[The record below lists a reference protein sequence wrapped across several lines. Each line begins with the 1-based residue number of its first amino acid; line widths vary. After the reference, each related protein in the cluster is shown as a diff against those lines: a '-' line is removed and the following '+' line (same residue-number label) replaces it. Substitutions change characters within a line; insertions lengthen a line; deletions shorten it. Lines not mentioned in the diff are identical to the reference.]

1 MTGRLTIKTILAL
14 ILSLSSGVSFA
25 GGRYADP
32 PPNLLEVQKATQSA
46 LDAAKQGNK
55 DAALDSAK
63 LARKLAVASYKEKS
77 TMPMQNSSSR
87 LKAVIAELE
96 NGGQTTA
103 AVNSLEEVV
112 KLINEEVEYYKKE
125 GKL

>member
-1 MTGRLTIKTILAL
+1 MRGNSMMRV
-14 ILSLSSGVSFA
+14 ILSLFLSLIAGVSIA

-32 PPNLLEVQKATQSA
+32 PPNLVEVQKAIQSA

-63 LARKLAVASYKEKS
+63 QARKLAVASYKEKS

-87 LKAVIAELE
+87 LKAVIADLEL
-96 NGGQTTA
+96 GGQPTTA
-103 AVNSLEEVV
+103 VTTLEEVV
-112 KLINEEVEYYKKE
+112 KLINEEVEYYRKE

>member
-1 MTGRLTIKTILAL
+1 MRGISTIRIVLAMF
-14 ILSLSSGVSFA
+14 LSISAGIGFA

-32 PPNLLEVQKATQSA
+32 PPNLVEVQKASQSA
-46 LDAAKQGNK
+46 LDAAKLGNK

-87 LKAVIAELE
+87 LKAVIADLE
-96 NGGQTTA
+96 GGAQSTA
-103 AVNSLEEVV
+103 AIPSLEEVV
-112 KLINEEVEYYKKE
+112 KLINDEVEYYRKE